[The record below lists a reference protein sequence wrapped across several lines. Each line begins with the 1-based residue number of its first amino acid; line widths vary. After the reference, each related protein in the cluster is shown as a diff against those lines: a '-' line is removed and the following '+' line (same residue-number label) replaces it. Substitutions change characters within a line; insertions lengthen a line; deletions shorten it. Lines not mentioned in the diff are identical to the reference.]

1 MQVLNHARKT
11 QATSVH
17 KILHFS
23 TIVPHNSTLHGIWNM
38 KNDFT
43 RQILY
48 YIHSHLKGIL
58 HSKYLK
64 LIYNKTYHLLYP
76 NTTIKKKWKS
86 WKKKRVRINKKLL
99 CKFEIFTVVWGFW
112 SSGMSCRVTGQV
124 VSTTLKERNISI
136 FYNSSS
142 MKKQHSITSQK
153 NGI

>member
-1 MQVLNHARKT
+1 MKVLNHARKT
-11 QATSVH
+11 QATH

-23 TIVPHNSTLHGIWNM
+23 IIIPHNSTLDGIRNM

-43 RQILY
+43 WKILY
-48 YIHSHLKGIL
+48 YIHSNLNVIL
-58 HSKYLK
+58 QSKYLK

-112 SSGMSCRVTGQV
+112 SSGMSCRVKRQV
-124 VSTTLKERNISI
+124 VSSTLKERNVSI
-136 FYNSSS
+136 FYNSGY

-153 NGI
+153 TGI